1 MITETGRIVAVE
13 SDCVWVE
20 TIRQSTCNSC
30 SVQKGCGHGLM
41 NKVDAGRLNHVRA
54 LLAGSSP
61 ELFAINDVVRISI
74 PEKVLVQGA
83 LLVYLL
89 PLLTMLGGGLLV
101 SHFWVGDVI
110 AAFGAL
116 AGLGLG
122 FALVRWHAFRTRDDA
137 SLQPSVLPD
146 PRNAVQCLTPID
158 TTLNQSCC

>member
-1 MITETGRIVAVE
+1 MMTETGRIVAVE

-54 LLAGSSP
+54 LLAGTPP

-74 PEKVLVQGA
+74 PEKVLIQGA

-89 PLLTMLGGGLLV
+89 PLLTMLGGGLLA
-101 SHFWVGDVI
+101 SHFWVSDAI
-110 AAFGAL
+110 SAFAAL
-116 AGLGLG
+116 LGLSVG
-122 FALVRWHAFRTRDDA
+122 FALVKWHSVCTYDDV

-146 PRNAVQCLTPID
+146 PRNAVQCLRPID
-158 TTLNQSCC
+158 TSHNQSSC